1 MRKPEP
7 QPEPVPVS
15 IPFVVLDVH
24 EDGNVT
30 VTVDGKRLDPDPF
43 APPWR
48 RSSFGQIIDRATND
62 RTTPARVEVREADG
76 TIFTDI
82 IAARRRRSRPEPT
95 PEPKAS
101 TGPVFHAVEGDG
113 FVPGEDVAV
122 AVVTGHTDA
131 AHTGTA
137 RALIDPAGVSAD
149 QAGGVIEVILFGR
162 VSGTTIIRRV
172 P

>member
-7 QPEPVPVS
+7 ESVPVS
-15 IPFVVLDVH
+15 IPLVVLDVH
-24 EDGNVT
+24 ADGTVA
-30 VTVDGKRLDPDPF
+30 VTVDGKPLEPDPF

-62 RTTPARVEVREADG
+62 RTTPARVEVRESDG
-76 TIFTDI
+76 TSFTDI
-82 IAARRRRSRPEPT
+82 IAPRRRRPARPQAK
-95 PEPKAS
+95 PEKAAPL
-101 TGPVFHAVEGDG
+101 PVFHTVEGDG

-122 AVVTGHTDA
+122 AIVTGHTDA

-137 RALIDPAGVSAD
+137 RALIDPAQLAPD
-149 QAGGVIEVILFGR
+149 TAGGIVEVLLFGR
-162 VSGTTIIRRV
+162 ISGTAIIRRL